1 MGTMQNANVGR
12 NSALSMFFPRCLPF
26 PRCGL
31 VSVTAAH
38 PLWTRPRTV
47 KFRFGGWRVGI
58 RDPPKPV
65 RRELSSSDPWGPT
78 PAKSWPSSSDPY
90 PPMPPPV
97 VAPLVGRSVCF
108 CEKRSTRSAKPPRSS
123 RHRIVTRANLKP
135 GLEHTS
141 LQSPFLVPSR
151 SIKPLRSTAILRLRR
166 RCSTAES
173 RRGILMEGR
182 GGAPIALL

>member
-1 MGTMQNANVGR
+1 MHGWEAVTRDKAFAFFVGGMSAPRIFPSITLTPRDPISCTLWVIQSAAFWVRHR
-12 NSALSMFFPRCLPF
+12 NSS
-26 PRCGL
+26 
-31 VSVTAAH
+31 
-38 PLWTRPRTV
+38 
-47 KFRFGGWRVGI
+47 K
-58 RDPPKPV
+58 
-65 RRELSSSDPWGPT
+65 REGR
-78 PAKSWPSSSDPY
+78 
-90 PPMPPPV
+90 